1 MTYTVYGAVRT
12 RTFRVLWLLEELGVP
27 YTHHAEFP
35 HSPEVLALNP
45 RGKVPV
51 LKVVDRVLTDS
62 SAMLNYL
69 ADAHGAFTAPS
80 GSFERAEQ
88 DAMMF
93 RLLDEVD
100 ALLWTAARHSF
111 ILPEDERVGAV
122 KPTCKLEYQRNID
135 RLMDEMSGDF
145 LMGDTM
151 TITDIVL
158 CHCANWAGNAGFP
171 EPDQT
176 FATYLER
183 LRARP
188 AFQAVMA
195 RLPKT

>member
-1 MTYTVYGAVRT
+1 
-12 RTFRVLWLLEELGVP
+12 
-27 YTHHAEFP
+27 
-35 HSPEVLALNP
+35 
-45 RGKVPV
+45 
-51 LKVVDRVLTDS
+51 
-62 SAMLNYL
+62 
-69 ADAHGAFTAPS
+69 
-80 GSFERAEQ
+80 
-88 DAMMF
+88 
-93 RLLDEVD
+93 
-100 ALLWTAARHSF
+100 LWTAARHSF

-135 RLMDEMSGDF
+135 RLMSEMTGDF

-171 EPDQT
+171 KPDPT

-195 RLPKT
+195 KLPKS